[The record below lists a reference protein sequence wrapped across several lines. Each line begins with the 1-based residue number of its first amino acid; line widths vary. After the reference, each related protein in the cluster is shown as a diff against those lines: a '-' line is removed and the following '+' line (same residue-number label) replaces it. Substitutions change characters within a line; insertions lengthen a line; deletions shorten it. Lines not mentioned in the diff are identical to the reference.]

1 MIAALKKTN
10 KSNSKKRVEGRKAV
24 SSREYDSLHFY
35 DHTST
40 CIPFV
45 NFVFYSCLKIW
56 GGCSFN
62 KTTYVQTQSKD
73 FHLFS
78 STKLLLRY
86 LIISTCYRLR
96 LNLHKYQVHIQLKL
110 IGSLNYRGSLGNDV
124 FGQQKST
131 AQKESTRFEFSASLV

>member
-10 KSNSKKRVEGRKAV
+10 KSNSEKRVEGREAV

-56 GGCSFN
+56 GGCSFS

-78 STKLLLRY
+78 STKLQQVLD
-86 LIISTCYRLR
+86 YRD
-96 LNLHKYQVHIQLKL
+96 
-110 IGSLNYRGSLGNDV
+110 LGYHDPCNTGIDK
-124 FGQQKST
+124 FL
-131 AQKESTRFEFSASLV
+131 AIP

>member
-1 MIAALKKTN
+1 MALNKSQLVPKLVGCIPYACHIFDKSNLQIREFKILIYCWHMIAALKKTN

-96 LNLHKYQVHIQLKL
+96 LNLHKY
-110 IGSLNYRGSLGNDV
+110 
-124 FGQQKST
+124 
-131 AQKESTRFEFSASLV
+131 